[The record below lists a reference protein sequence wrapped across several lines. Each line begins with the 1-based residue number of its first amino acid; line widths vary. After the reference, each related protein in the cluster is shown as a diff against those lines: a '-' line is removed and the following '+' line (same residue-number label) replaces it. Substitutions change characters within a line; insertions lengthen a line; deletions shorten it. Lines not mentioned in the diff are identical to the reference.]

1 MKYIPGDLVII
12 KSCKDYSIST
22 KNWSWEN
29 KVGVIITYLDS
40 SALATA
46 DAGNGGYDYQ
56 LLLDG
61 ELIFFHENEL
71 AIAG

>member
-12 KSCKDYSIST
+12 KSCK
-22 KNWSWEN
+22 
-29 KVGVIITYLDS
+29 DS

-71 AIAG
+71 VKAG